1 MNSKK
6 WLAVGT
12 CVSVMS
18 MFSACSDDETSP
30 ITPPDPGLSSSAM
43 IVPGSSDAVPP
54 PGSSAANPTPSSV
67 VAPTSSSAAVPPPV
81 SSSNLEDIILDSNAT
96 YMGVSEIMY
105 NAPNK
110 SDLEWVEVY
119 IKGKTSPD
127 IANMQLQQV
136 RLDGAVNF
144 AFPAE
149 PLKKGEYV
157 IVTNNVA
164 LFKQTYPN
172 LPAGCRVF
180 GPWDK
185 DPKTGTIA
193 KLVNEGDVVDVKI
206 KGEGDVSAAFS
217 AQPPWPSLANGNGRT
232 LVYRGS
238 GNEADPTSW
247 GPSSVENG
255 NPCSGDDKILDA
267 TTVRL
272 NEIKPY
278 DLGVSEGWVEL
289 YNYGDAPVDVKG
301 WELES
306 SRKGKKWTVGGAN
319 TIVPAK
325 GFLVLESSDAV
336 FGEGLFLSD
345 NGDEVYLYEV
355 VAGAHTGK
363 ETSLMLAAG
372 KQSSGVV
379 DLPGGTTAQGAMA
392 AETKGAAN
400 SALMA
405 GPIFISEIHYHEN
418 EQNREDLE
426 FLELIN
432 KGATDVALVE
442 SIDNTP
448 QGWKIEGVNMEFK
461 AGDVIPAGGKMVLFD
476 DSLQNYE
483 SQLRT
488 RYGIDAAVPI
498 RFYAGKL
505 SNRGETIAVKK
516 PYSKSADGSRWYYQ
530 LSDATLYSDRWPDLY
545 TADGKGKSL
554 NRKEFTTMGYSYTV
568 WEAKDPTPGK

>member
-30 ITPPDPGLSSSAM
+30 ITPPDPGLSSSAVV
-43 IVPGSSDAVPP
+43 VPGSSDAVPP

-67 VAPTSSSAAVPPPV
+67 VAPTSSSAVAPPPV
-81 SSSNLEDIILDSNAT
+81 SSSDMDAPIDTSTAQ
-96 YMGVSEIMY
+96 MGVSEIMY
-105 NAPNK
+105 NAANG
-110 SDLEWVEVY
+110 SALEWIEVY
-119 IKGKTSPD
+119 IKAGPD
-127 IANMQLQQV
+127 ITDMALSGV
-136 RLDGAVNF
+136 RLDGAVEYK
-144 AFPAE
+144 FPAGS
-149 PLKKGEYV
+149 LKKGEYV
-157 IVTNNVA
+157 VVTNDVA

-172 LPAGCRVF
+172 LPAGCKVY
-180 GPWDK
+180 GPWDN
-185 DPKTGTIA
+185 DPKTGTVA
-193 KLVNEGDVVDVKI
+193 KLINEGDVVDVKI
-206 KGEGDVSAAFS
+206 KGTGDVSAAFS
-217 AQPPWPSLANGNGRT
+217 AEPPWPSLANGKGRT

-238 GNEADPTSW
+238 GSEASANSW
-247 GPSSVENG
+247 GPSAIENG
-255 NPCSGDDKILDA
+255 NPCVGGDKVLDA
-267 TTVRL
+267 STVRL

-278 DLGVSEGWVEL
+278 DLGVSDGWVEL

-306 SRKGKKWTVGGAN
+306 KRKGKKWTVGGAN
-319 TIVPAK
+319 TVVPAK

-336 FGEGLFLSD
+336 FGEGLYLSD

-355 VAGAHTGK
+355 AGGARTGK

-379 DLPGGTTAQGAMA
+379 DLPGGSTAQGAMA

-418 EQNREDLE
+418 EEDPNDVE
-426 FLELIN
+426 FLELVN
-432 KGATDVALVE
+432 KGTAEVALVE
-442 SIDNTP
+442 SINNTP

-461 AGDVIPAGGKMVLFD
+461 AGDVIPAGGKMVLFG
-476 DSLQNYE
+476 DSLSGKEALLRARFSIAE
-483 SQLRT
+483 S
-488 RYGIDAAVPI
+488 VPI

-505 SNRGETIAVKK
+505 SNRGETVAVKK
-516 PYSKSADGSRWYYQ
+516 PYSKNADGSRWYYQ
-530 LSDATLYSDRWPDLY
+530 LSDATLYSDRWPAMTD
-545 TADGKGKSL
+545 TDGKGKSL
-554 NRKEFTTMGYSYTV
+554 NRKDFTTMGYSYTV